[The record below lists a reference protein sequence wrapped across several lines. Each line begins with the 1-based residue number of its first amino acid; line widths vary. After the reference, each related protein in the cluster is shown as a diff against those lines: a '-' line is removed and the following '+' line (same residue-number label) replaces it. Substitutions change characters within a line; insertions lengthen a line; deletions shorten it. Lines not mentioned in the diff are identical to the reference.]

1 MFCRGVVMQKPYIS
15 ELTAENRVM
24 SIFISWAEKQTNLS
38 PVFNKGFMGKP
49 QIVARNL
56 L

>member
-15 ELTAENRVM
+15 ENRVM
-24 SIFISWAEKQTNLS
+24 SIFLSWAKEQTNLS